1 MISNK
6 HNALAGRLPE
16 YKIAAD
22 VIIFPA
28 GIFPMNG

>member
-6 HNALAGRLPE
+6 CKALARRLSE
-16 YKIAAD
+16 YKVAAD